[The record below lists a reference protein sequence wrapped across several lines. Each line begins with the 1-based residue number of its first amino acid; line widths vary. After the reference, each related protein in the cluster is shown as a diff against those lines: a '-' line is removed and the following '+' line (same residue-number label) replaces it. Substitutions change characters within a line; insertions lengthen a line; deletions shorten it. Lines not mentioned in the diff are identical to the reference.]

1 MSKPL
6 TILFLKQK
14 GAVNKVIFV
23 YNGEQ
28 AVAVINNVKANV
40 GLTGKALE
48 LWVIHFGNRQRC
60 YKVHRELNFVGQV
73 IKLFDTRR
81 AFLKILFPN
90 KLFNINVSYILKI
103 YTL

>member
-6 TILFLKQK
+6 TILFFKQK

-60 YKVHRELNFVGQV
+60 YKVHQELNFVGQV

-81 AFLKILFPN
+81 ASLKI
-90 KLFNINVSYILKI
+90 
-103 YTL
+103 

>member
-1 MSKPL
+1 ML
-6 TILFLKQK
+6 YLKQK

-60 YKVHRELNFVGQV
+60 YEVHRELNFVGQV
-73 IKLFDTRR
+73 IKLFDTRM
-81 AFLKILFPN
+81 AFLKI
-90 KLFNINVSYILKI
+90 
-103 YTL
+103 

>member
-1 MSKPL
+1 M
-6 TILFLKQK
+6 LFLKQK

-60 YKVHRELNFVGQV
+60 YKVHRELNVVGQV

>member
-6 TILFLKQK
+6 TMLFLKQK

-48 LWVIHFGNRQRC
+48 LWVNHFGNRQRC
-60 YKVHRELNFVGQV
+60 YKVHRELNVGQV

-81 AFLKILFPN
+81 AFLKI
-90 KLFNINVSYILKI
+90 
-103 YTL
+103 

>member
-1 MSKPL
+1 ML
-6 TILFLKQK
+6 YLKQK

-48 LWVIHFGNRQRC
+48 LWVIHFG
-60 YKVHRELNFVGQV
+60 K
-73 IKLFDTRR
+73 
-81 AFLKILFPN
+81 
-90 KLFNINVSYILKI
+90 
-103 YTL
+103 

>member
-6 TILFLKQK
+6 TMLYLKQK

-48 LWVIHFGNRQRC
+48 LWVIHFG
-60 YKVHRELNFVGQV
+60 K
-73 IKLFDTRR
+73 
-81 AFLKILFPN
+81 
-90 KLFNINVSYILKI
+90 
-103 YTL
+103 

>member
-6 TILFLKQK
+6 TMLYLKQK

-40 GLTGKALE
+40 GLTGEALE
-48 LWVIHFGNRQRC
+48 LRVIYFGNKHRC
-60 YKVHRELNFVGQV
+60 YKVHRELNFVGQA

-81 AFLKILFPN
+81 AFLKI
-90 KLFNINVSYILKI
+90 
-103 YTL
+103 